1 MYGKHN
7 EDVNKTIDAFILELS
22 VVIANMISILNPEYV
37 IIGGGVSVSM
47 DKIIPIIRDKVSQIS
62 IFDTQIKTF

>member
-1 MYGKHN
+1 
-7 EDVNKTIDAFILELS
+7 
-22 VVIANMISILNPEYV
+22 MISILNPEYV

-62 IFDTQIKTF
+62 IFDTQIKRSKLGGETGAFGCVYYAFYEA